1 MRILEL
7 ENIIPKTNNS
17 MFGFN
22 SRDDRIK
29 LMNLGIN
36 QQNLSNLEKQEKTL
50 KRKSKS
56 TICGIVVSEGE

>member
-7 ENIIPKTNNS
+7 ENIIPKRSNS

-22 SRDDRIK
+22 SRDDRTK

-36 QQNLSNLEKQEKTL
+36 QQSTELTQSEQYRENRL
-50 KRKSKS
+50 KKMNGLRAL
-56 TICGIVVSEGE
+56 